1 MSYKVG
7 AKNWLVKIDLDVHS
21 SAQSGRGGVGSAVPE
36 SCLVG
41 VDKVANLFFAALL
54 KSD

>member
-1 MSYKVG
+1 MSHKVG
-7 AKNWLVKIDLDVHS
+7 AENWLVKIDLDVHA

-36 SCLVG
+36 SRLVG
-41 VDKVANLFFAALL
+41 IDEVADLFSAALL